1 MRYEF
6 KLPDLAE
13 GMVEGELV
21 GWLVAAGEVVKA
33 EQPIAEVM
41 TDKATV
47 VIPSPVAGKALEL
60 PWQAGDIVKVGQV
73 LMVFEAE
80 GAAPT
85 QRSHAG
91 HVMPTD
97 ERLEA
102 KAAPVA
108 TAPVAASQAS
118 QASVMQPVAQAQSV
132 ATVAVDATPR
142 GSRALAAPATRR
154 LARELGIDI
163 AEVTGTGPGGR
174 VLPEDVTR
182 HAGALSAAQTKP
194 VAAPERQV
202 QAPVAKAAQKPAWTP
217 APRAA
222 AEGGEERQKLRG
234 LRRAIYETMARS
246 KGTAAHFTY
255 VDEIDC
261 EALVAAREKLGAAV
275 KDKVKLTYL
284 PFIAKAVLLTLPR
297 FPKMNATVDDQNQ
310 EVVLKKYVHLG
321 IAAAT
326 EPGLVVP
333 VIRNADKLSLLDLAW
348 YIQDLGERAKN
359 NKLRPD
365 ELKGS
370 TFTITSLGKLGGLFA
385 TPIINHPEVGILGIH
400 QMSKRAVVVDD
411 QIVARQRMNISLSFD
426 HRLIDGHEGAAF
438 AQEIKRYLE
447 TPELMMLEMV

>member
-21 GWLVAAGEVVKA
+21 GWLVAAGDVVKA

-47 VIPSPVAGKALEL
+47 VIPSPVAGKAVEL

-73 LMVFEAE
+73 LMVFEAD

-97 ERLEA
+97 ERPAEVKAPAVALPAEA
-102 KAAPVA
+102 SA
-108 TAPVAASQAS
+108 T
-118 QASVMQPVAQAQSV
+118 SV
-132 ATVAVDATPR
+132 APATTTSVTPVSQPSAPATPR

-154 LARELGIDI
+154 LARELGLDI

-182 HAGALSAAQTKP
+182 HAGALSVVQAKP
-194 VAAPERQV
+194 AAPVERV
-202 QAPVAKAAQKPAWTP
+202 AQAPVAKPASKPAWAP

-222 AEGGEERQKLRG
+222 GEGGEERQKLRG

-246 KGTAAHFTY
+246 KTTAAHFTY
-255 VDEIDC
+255 VDEVDC

-333 VIRNADKLSLLDLAW
+333 VIRNADKLSILELAW

-400 QMSKRAVVVDD
+400 QMNKRAVVVDD
-411 QIVARQRMNISLSFD
+411 QIVARQRMNLSLSFD

>member
-21 GWLVAAGEVVKA
+21 GWLVAAGDVVKA

-47 VIPSPVAGKALEL
+47 VIPSPVAGKAVEL

-73 LMVFEAE
+73 LMVFEAD

-97 ERLEA
+97 ERPAEV
-102 KAAPVA
+102 KAPVA
-108 TAPVAASQAS
+108 VLPVEASS
-118 QASVMQPVAQAQSV
+118 ASVAPATTTSVTTVSQPSAP
-132 ATVAVDATPR
+132 ATPR

-154 LARELGIDI
+154 LARELGLDI

-182 HAGALSAAQTKP
+182 HAGALSAVQAKP
-194 VAAPERQV
+194 AAPVERV
-202 QAPVAKAAQKPAWTP
+202 AQAPVAKPASKPSWAP

-222 AEGGEERQKLRG
+222 ADGGEERQKLRG

-246 KGTAAHFTY
+246 TSTAAHFTY
-255 VDEIDC
+255 VDEVDC

-333 VIRNADKLSLLDLAW
+333 VIRNADKLSILELAW

-400 QMSKRAVVVDD
+400 QMNKRAVVVDD
-411 QIVARQRMNISLSFD
+411 LIVARQRMNLSLSFD

>member
-21 GWLVAAGEVVKA
+21 GWLVAAGDVVKA

-47 VIPSPVAGKALEL
+47 VIPSPVAGKAVEL
-60 PWQAGDIVKVGQV
+60 PWQAGDIVKGGQV
-73 LMVFEAE
+73 LMVFEAD

-97 ERLEA
+97 ERPAEVKAPAVALPAEA
-102 KAAPVA
+102 SA
-108 TAPVAASQAS
+108 T
-118 QASVMQPVAQAQSV
+118 SV
-132 ATVAVDATPR
+132 APATTTSVTPVSQPSAPATPR

-154 LARELGIDI
+154 LARELGLDI

-182 HAGALSAAQTKP
+182 HAGALSVVQAKP
-194 VAAPERQV
+194 AAPVERV
-202 QAPVAKAAQKPAWTP
+202 AQAPVAKPASKPAWAP

-222 AEGGEERQKLRG
+222 GEGGEERQKLRG

-246 KGTAAHFTY
+246 KTTAAHFTY
-255 VDEIDC
+255 VDEVDC

-333 VIRNADKLSLLDLAW
+333 VIRNADKLSILELAW

-400 QMSKRAVVVDD
+400 QMNKRAVVVDD
-411 QIVARQRMNISLSFD
+411 QIVARQRMNLSLSFD